1 MLIEQ
6 IVILGFSAFLF
17 LGAFF
22 GAKAGSKI
30 SLIMGLASGS
40 LIIVGD
46 LIVHFNKKAG
56 LLFLMI
62 VAGLLVVGFV
72 QRVLKT
78 KKMMPAGM
86 LLIVSILFFSF
97 TLFKFLNF

>member
-1 MLIEQ
+1 MLIDD
-6 IVILGFSAFLF
+6 IVILTFGAFLF

-30 SLIMGLASGS
+30 SLIMGVVSGS
-40 LIIVGD
+40 LIVAGD
-46 LIVHFNKKAG
+46 GITYFNKRAG

-62 VAGLLVVGFV
+62 VAGLLVVSFV

-86 LLIVSILFFSF
+86 LLIVSALFFGY
-97 TLFKFLNF
+97 TIIRFLNT

>member
-6 IVILGFSAFLF
+6 IIILGFSLFLF

-30 SLIMGLASGS
+30 SLIMGIVSGS
-40 LIIVGD
+40 LILVGD
-46 LIVHFNKKAG
+46 LIAYFNQKAG
-56 LLFLMI
+56 LLFLLV
-62 VAGLLVVGFV
+62 VAGLLLVSFV
-72 QRVLKT
+72 QRTLKT

-86 LLIVSILFFSF
+86 LLIISTLFFVY
-97 TLFKFLNF
+97 TVFKFLNS